1 MRSLNGEIEKRI
13 QSGFWSEEIAGR
25 VISERVRRKKRN
37 LAVTGSLMVV
47 FFLFFVVGFN
57 ISEMEPAGA
66 SWDETLISTVTE
78 SINPYIIPEDVDEFI
93 EYSFNGQQL

>member
-1 MRSLNGEIEKRI
+1 MRSLNEEIEKRK

-25 VISERVRRKKRN
+25 VISERVRRRKRN
-37 LAVTGSLMVV
+37 LSVIGSLTVV

-57 ISEMEPAGA
+57 VSRIEPAGA

-93 EYSFNGQQL
+93 EYSFNGR

>member
-1 MRSLNGEIEKRI
+1 MRSLNEEIEKRK

-25 VISERVRRKKRN
+25 VISERVRRRKRN
-37 LAVTGSLMVV
+37 LSVIGSLTVV

-57 ISEMEPAGA
+57 VSRMEPAST
-66 SWDETLISTVTE
+66 SWNETLISTVTE

-93 EYSFNGQQL
+93 EYSFNGQ

>member
-1 MRSLNGEIEKRI
+1 MHSLNEEIEKRI

-25 VISERVRRKKRN
+25 VYSEKSRRRKRN
-37 LAVTGSLMVV
+37 LAVTGSLIVV
-47 FFLFFVVGFN
+47 FFLFFVVGINVFQ
-57 ISEMEPAGA
+57 MEPAGT

-93 EYSFNGQQL
+93 SYSFNGQ

>member
-1 MRSLNGEIEKRI
+1 MRSLNEEIEKRK

-25 VISERVRRKKRN
+25 VISERVRRRKRN
-37 LAVTGSLMVV
+37 LSVIGSLTVV

-57 ISEMEPAGA
+57 VSRMEPAST
-66 SWDETLISTVTE
+66 SWNETLISTVTE

-93 EYSFNGQQL
+93 SYSFNGQ